1 MPKKKRETISSVKG
15 MHDILPEDA
24 PYWEKVRRVVFD
36 VADFYGFGYL
46 ETPILEPS
54 ELFTLSSGETSDIV
68 TKQMYSFRT
77 AGGDSL
83 TLRPEGTA
91 PVARAYLEHGFA
103 SLPQPVKVFYF
114 GPMFRHESPQAGRF
128 REHYQFGF
136 EMLGIDEA
144 LADAE
149 VVQIAF
155 AVLKDLGLKNL
166 VAQVNTIG
174 DAEDRGEYRK
184 VLKDYFRPHLKK
196 MCEDC
201 KERYKTNPLRMLDC
215 KEESC
220 QEFIMHSPQTI
231 DYVGEESKEHFKQF
245 LEFLDESQIP
255 YLLNP
260 YLVRGLDY
268 YTRTV
273 FEIISE
279 DPEAD
284 KVTLV
289 AGGRYDGLVEL
300 LGGKPAPAVGFGA
313 GVERIIAEMKR
324 LKVRLGGR
332 PASRVFLVQLGELAK
347 KKGLALLEEFRKADI
362 PVVEA
367 LGRHSI
373 RSQMKIADKLGVKL
387 ALILGQKEALAG
399 ELIIRDMTS
408 GAQETVPMAKAM
420 NEIKKRLRS

>member
-1 MPKKKRETISSVKG
+1 
-15 MHDILPEDA
+15 MHDILPDDA
-24 PYWEKVRRVVFD
+24 LYWEKVRRVVFS

-46 ETPILEPS
+46 ETPILES
-54 ELFTLSSGETSDIV
+54 SDLFTITSGESSEIV

-77 AGGDSL
+77 RGGDNV

-91 PVARAYLEHGFA
+91 PAARAYLEHGFS
-103 SLPQPVKVFYF
+103 SLPQPVKIFYW
-114 GPMFRHESPQAGRF
+114 GPIFRHESPQQGRY
-128 REHYQFGF
+128 REHHQFGF

-155 AVLKDLGLKNL
+155 AVLKDLGMKNL
-166 VAQVNTIG
+166 IAQVNTIG
-174 DAEDRGEYRK
+174 DAESRGEYRK
-184 VLKDYFRPHLKK
+184 ALKDYFRPYLKK
-196 MCEDC
+196 MCDDC
-201 KERYKTNPLRMLDC
+201 KERYKVNPLRILDC

-220 QEFIMHSPQTI
+220 QEFISRAPQTI
-231 DYVGEESKEHFKQF
+231 DYISEDAKEHFKRF

-273 FEIISE
+273 FEIVSE

-284 KVTLV
+284 KGTLIG
-289 AGGRYDGLVEL
+289 GGRYDGLIKL
-300 LGGKPAPAVGFGA
+300 LGGKPTPAVGFGA

-324 LKVRLGGR
+324 LKVRIGGR

-347 KKGLALLEEFRKADI
+347 KKGLAMLEEFRKADI
-362 PVVEA
+362 QVVEA
-367 LGRHSI
+367 LSRHSI
-373 RSQMKIADKLGVKL
+373 RSQMKIADKIGAKL

-399 ELIIRDMTS
+399 EIIIRDMTS
-408 GAQETVPMAKAM
+408 GAQETVPMTKAM
-420 NEIKKRLRS
+420 NEIKRRLKT